1 MNDNLLLTK
10 LYVPPPNPRVV
21 IRSRLI
27 ARLNDGLARDSKLTL
42 ISAPV
47 GYGKSTLISSWL
59 ATLDCPVAWLSLDA
73 EDNDPRRFWTYVI
86 ATIQTIHPEFGQS
99 TLALLQTTQMPSIE
113 GLLGSLI
120 NQITK
125 IPNKFILVFD
135 DFHLL
140 KSTGIYQ
147 GINFFLDH
155 LPRQIHLVITTR
167 EDPPLPLPQMR
178 AKGQMVE
185 LRINDL
191 RFSKE
196 ESAEFLNQK
205 MGLNLKPKEITTLG
219 QRTEGW
225 VVGLQM
231 AALSLHELDDAASF
245 IEAFAGDNRFVA
257 DYLISEVLD
266 SQPEHIRNFLLQTA
280 IVDRFTPSLCDV
292 LVRDESIQSGNIIE
306 QIEAL
311 GLFIISLDHVRQW
324 YRYHQLFADL
334 LRYRLKQEDP
344 SKFVE
349 LNRTASR
356 WFQAQGLDEEAVK
369 YALIG
374 EDYDQVAE
382 LIENSGLAMI
392 GRSQLAT
399 LQNWINALPDKIIR
413 EHPYLSILLVWV
425 GALTGQSDLA
435 KQHLVLAEE
444 NFTSA
449 KPELHTEL
457 VCQIALLKG
466 YAARSGGNLDISI
479 NLILEALS
487 YLPKDNVFL
496 DCTIQLNLGG
506 NYWLKGDFA
515 ALEKPLK
522 HAISYVDNPQVEYP
536 ALAGAG
542 FLANTYLQQGK
553 LIQAESL
560 CKNILEQKNH
570 QIHPAAA
577 YVFLEQGELLY
588 EKNNLDGALEAL
600 SKTIYIGKS
609 ADKIVNLVLTRQ
621 LLAQIYCALGDQEEA
636 ALVMGQ
642 ADELYKQS
650 SPRYQVMHRIEYEYY
665 RVRCLLYQQKMRA
678 VHQWADEYK
687 SRREAI
693 KNPWATLN
701 ELVYAQV
708 LLADGKPD
716 QALLV
721 LKACENSARSFEAN
735 GWVLQSLALQA
746 LCYQATDDME
756 NALDCL
762 RSAFSLAEPQG
773 YIRTFVDFGPRMQ
786 RLLGQTAKVNIFPD
800 YVARLLS
807 AFPADAGDKESIT
820 TNDATSQ
827 LPPIEPLTDQE
838 LSILR
843 LMAAGLSHSEI
854 ASELY
859 LSLNTVKWH
868 STHIYGK
875 LGVHRR
881 AHAVARA
888 RELEIL

>member
-1 MNDNLLLTK
+1 
-10 LYVPPPNPRVV
+10 VV
-21 IRSRLI
+21 IRSRLLK
-27 ARLNDGLARDSKLTL
+27 RLNDGLARNSKLTL

-47 GYGKSTLISSWL
+47 GYGKSTLTSSWL
-59 ATLDCPVAWLSLDA
+59 ATTDCPVAWLSLDP
-73 EDNDPRRFWTYVI
+73 EDNDPRRFWTYFV
-86 ATIQTIHPEFGQS
+86 AAIQTVYPKLGQ
-99 TLALLQTTQMPSIE
+99 TTRVLLQSAQMPSIE
-113 GLLGSLI
+113 GLLSSLI
-120 NQITK
+120 NQITTL
-125 IPNKFILVFD
+125 PSKFILVLD

-140 KSTGIYQ
+140 EDTSIHHGL
-147 GINFFLDH
+147 NFLLDH
-155 LPRQIHLVITTR
+155 LPPKKHLVIITR
-167 EDPPLPLPQMR
+167 EDPPLPLPQLR

-185 LRINDL
+185 LRANDL
-191 RFSKE
+191 RFSIE
-196 ESAEFLNQK
+196 ESAQFLNQK
-205 MGLNLKPKEITTLG
+205 MGLNLQPEEINTLG

-231 AALSLHELDDAASF
+231 AALSLHETESAAAF
-245 IEAFAGDNRFVA
+245 IEAFAGDNRYVA
-257 DYLISEVLD
+257 DYLISEVLEN
-266 SQPEHIRNFLLQTA
+266 QPEHIRKFLLQTA
-280 IVDRFTPSLCDV
+280 IVDRFTPPLCDV
-292 LVRDESIQSGNIIE
+292 LTRDDTEQSGNTIE
-306 QIEAL
+306 QIESL
-311 GLFIISLDHVRQW
+311 GLFIIPLDHVRQW

-344 SKFVE
+344 SKFLE
-349 LNRTASR
+349 LNRTASH
-356 WFQAQGLDEEAVK
+356 WFQAQELDEEAVK

-374 EDYDQVAE
+374 EDYDQVVE
-382 LIENSGLAMI
+382 LTENSGLAMI

-413 EHPYLSILLVWV
+413 EHPFLSVLLVWV

-444 NFTSA
+444 NLTSA
-449 KPELHTEL
+449 KPELHSEL

-466 YAARSGGNLDISI
+466 YAARSGGNLDMSI
-479 NLILEALS
+479 NLILDALS
-487 YLPKDNVFL
+487 YLPKNNVFL

-522 HAISYVDNPQVEYP
+522 HAISFVDNPEVEYP

-542 FLANTYLQQGK
+542 FLANAYLQQGK
-553 LIQAESL
+553 LHQAESL

-570 QIHPAAA
+570 QTHPAAA

-588 EKNNLDGALEAL
+588 EKNDLDGALEVL

-609 ADKIVNLVLTRQ
+609 ADKIVNLVRTRQ

-636 ALVMGQ
+636 ALVMGR

-650 SPRYQVMHRIEYEYY
+650 SPRYQVMHQIEYEYY
-665 RVRCLLYQQKMRA
+665 RIRCLLYQKKMRA
-678 VHQWADEYK
+678 ALQWADGYK
-687 SRREAI
+687 TRREKAS
-693 KNPWATLN
+693 NPWATLN

-708 LLADGKPD
+708 LLVDGKPD
-716 QALLV
+716 RAFPV
-721 LKACENSARSFEAN
+721 LKACEDSARSFEAG
-735 GWVLQSLALQA
+735 GWVIQSLALQA

-756 NALDCL
+756 NALACL
-762 RSAFSLAEPQG
+762 RSALSLAEPQG
-773 YIRTFVDFGPRMQ
+773 YIRTFVDSGLSMQ
-786 RLLGQTAKVNIFPD
+786 RLLEQTAKGNIYPE
-800 YVARLLS
+800 YVTRLLS
-807 AFPADAGDKESIT
+807 AFPADAGDKESVLT
-820 TNDATSQ
+820 ENTASQ
-827 LPPIEPLTDQE
+827 QPLIEPLTDQE
-838 LSILR
+838 LSILK

-859 LSLNTVKWH
+859 LSLNTIKWH
-868 STHIYGK
+868 STNIYGK